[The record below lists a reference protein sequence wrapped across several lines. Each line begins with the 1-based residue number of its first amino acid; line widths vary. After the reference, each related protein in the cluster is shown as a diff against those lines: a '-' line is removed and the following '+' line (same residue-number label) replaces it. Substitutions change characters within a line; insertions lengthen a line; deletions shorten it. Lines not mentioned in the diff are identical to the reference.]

1 MMVRSPKDDAN
12 LVSGDTVYNAIEDA
26 KNAIDT
32 DMDTKVSNKADIDA
46 SNVGKNLK
54 GDDGSTAA
62 SDDAIQQNLNA
73 WGSAL
78 VRAPLIK
85 IMASL

>member
-1 MMVRSPKDDAN
+1 
-12 LVSGDTVYNAIEDA
+12 
-26 KNAIDT
+26 
-32 DMDTKVSNKADIDA
+32 MDTKVSNKADIDA

-73 WGSAL
+73 WGSA
-78 VRAPLIK
+78 VGTGTIDK

>member
-1 MMVRSPKDDAN
+1 
-12 LVSGDTVYNAIEDA
+12 
-26 KNAIDT
+26 
-32 DMDTKVSNKADIDA
+32 MDTKVSNKADIDA

-62 SDDAIQQNLNA
+62 SDDAIQQNLTLGA
-73 WGSAL
+73 APL